1 MFNHLIKQNQNNKY
15 DMNSFYF
22 RKIKSDFT
30 KEVLKATQIKKAAND
45 NIINY
50 VMKIVFKENASK
62 SKCIE
67 LTRNLFQD
75 KTKYLIDFLYDI
87 ADLEEEDDNVHL
99 NKNELSL
106 LDLYT
111 KYNKPKKVP
120 SIIVNPN
127 NNSNNK
133 IYIGNKEL
141 LVHNRYTFKNNKE
154 DQTLK
159 QNHQRER
166 SRNNEEKTIN
176 NNNSK
181 PVISLKAIL
190 EAKEEERKKKETKN
204 GNNQKIKIVLPQ
216 KLKIEIHEQLKKKL
230 DTIDQNIN
238 EK

>member
-1 MFNHLIKQNQNNKY
+1 MFNHFVKQNQSNKY

-62 SKCIE
+62 AKCIE

-87 ADLEEEDDNVHL
+87 ADLEEEDNVQV

-141 LVHNRYTFKNNKE
+141 LLHTRYNKE
-154 DQTLK
+154 DQILK

-166 SRNNEEKTIN
+166 SRNNEEKITNTN
-176 NNNSK
+176 NNK

-190 EAKEEERKKKETKN
+190 EAKEEERKKKEAKN
-204 GNNQKIKIVLPQ
+204 ANNQKIKIVLPQ
-216 KLKIEIHEQLKKKL
+216 KLKIEINEQLKKKF
-230 DTIDQNIN
+230 DTIDKNTN
-238 EK
+238 